1 MVVKIKEVRELKK
14 ISQKELSKKIKTS
27 VRTLQR
33 YETGE
38 RLPDIKTAQEIAY
51 SLDTDISTLYPTD
64 SEKGYKKKPDRNQV

>member
-1 MVVKIKEVRELKK
+1 M
-14 ISQKELSKKIKTS
+14 SQKQLSVLVNCSERSI
-27 VRTLQR
+27 RN
-33 YETGE
+33 YETGK